1 VLDECHYLFQDASF
15 NNKIIFFLENFKMKN
30 ATMIFI
36 SATMQHIKPLILE
49 QFKDSK
55 VWEYNT
61 GKDYSYCNV
70 FYFKDNKDIINTIK
84 NDNSGDKW
92 LVFINNINKA
102 KDMLAEIVGS
112 KLICSEGSKDKDKMD
127 YAEKDNILLN
137 NQFDCKCL
145 IATKALDNGINI
157 DDVLLRNIVII
168 TLDEIDFI
176 QMLGR
181 KRVNIEDAQRI
192 NVYIKQRSKKT
203 FYTLLEKQ
211 CNYGLKLVN
220 MFTNDNVA
228 FCRKYDIDYNKL
240 GKHSNLFYKDSQYN
254 NWVLNFPAYEILRRQ
269 KLFCQTVLDSYE
281 LFGDMAFIHTQLNWL
296 GLEYNDKNWIKEV
309 VDNMEVSV
317 LGKYLENLYV
327 NKTKLFEK
335 EQDELKL
342 FISNDFEQMILKLQG
357 RHKDREA
364 GIKILNKLFVVCD
377 IDYVITSK
385 EERSNKDGNQGKRYW
400 TIEKI

>member
-1 VLDECHYLFQDASF
+1 
-15 NNKIIFFLENFKMKN
+15 
-30 ATMIFI
+30 
-36 SATMQHIKPLILE
+36 
-49 QFKDSK
+49 
-55 VWEYNT
+55 
-61 GKDYSYCNV
+61 
-70 FYFKDNKDIINTIK
+70 
-84 NDNSGDKW
+84 
-92 LVFINNINKA
+92 
-102 KDMLAEIVGS
+102 MLTEIVGS